1 MMYEDLW
8 DYKYIRWGKSKLS
21 LCRSALTSTMW
32 ANINLIIQLV
42 AFYLVL
48 PREGRNISLA
58 ELLRVHKLC
67 ITLNYKMAQTFIQP
81 VCKANLKR

>member
-21 LCRSALTSTMW
+21 LCRSAITSTMW

-42 AFYLVL
+42 A
-48 PREGRNISLA
+48 ISLSP
-58 ELLRVHKLC
+58 
-67 ITLNYKMAQTFIQP
+67 T
-81 VCKANLKR
+81 